1 MEMSRE
7 YSNLVVELK
16 KIGADTKEKANL
28 VVRYFGPA
36 CTLAGCFHR
45 VEMAGDILD
54 KLDFALKAGDTAE
67 DILKAAGVL
76 QTA

>member
-7 YSNLVVELK
+7 YANLIAELK

-28 VVRYFGPA
+28 VVKLYGPA
-36 CTLAGCFHR
+36 CTLAGCFHS
-45 VEMAGDILD
+45 VEMASYTLD
-54 KLDFALKAGDTAE
+54 MLDFALKAGDTAE
-67 DILKAAGVL
+67 DILKKAGVF